1 VTASPQEEAVAEPYL
16 ERLSTIL
23 TALHPKTPYGVD
35 LLCKHFF
42 SGAAAYA
49 NGKIFAS
56 LGLAGFALKL
66 PTQMRSDLLKARRGR
81 KFRYFPDGPIK
92 REYVALSQST
102 ISDQAALRSIISE
115 SIKFVATKSGRCAS
129 RKRS

>member
-1 VTASPQEEAVAEPYL
+1 M
-16 ERLSTIL
+16 
-23 TALHPKTPYGVD
+23 

-56 LGLAGFALKL
+56 LGPAGFAVKL

-81 KFRYFPDGPIK
+81 KFRYFPDSPIK
-92 REYVALSQST
+92 REYVALSKST
-102 ISDQAALRSIISE
+102 IRDQAALRFLISE
-115 SIKFVATKSGRCAS
+115 SIKFVTTKPGRHAS
-129 RKRS
+129 REKR